1 MDLKSVL
8 SKITP
13 LQQLLED
20 INFQRTKELRN
31 LMKDGE
37 SYVTLTVKSRIF
49 TRRPIIDFSPY
60 HPHMQFVIRF

>member
-1 MDLKSVL
+1 MDLKTVL

-37 SYVTLTVKSRIF
+37 LLV
-49 TRRPIIDFSPY
+49 D
-60 HPHMQFVIRF
+60 

>member
-8 SKITP
+8 AEITP

-31 LMKDGE
+31 LMKDG
-37 SYVTLTVKSRIF
+37 KSNEGL
-49 TRRPIIDFSPY
+49 
-60 HPHMQFVIRF
+60 Q